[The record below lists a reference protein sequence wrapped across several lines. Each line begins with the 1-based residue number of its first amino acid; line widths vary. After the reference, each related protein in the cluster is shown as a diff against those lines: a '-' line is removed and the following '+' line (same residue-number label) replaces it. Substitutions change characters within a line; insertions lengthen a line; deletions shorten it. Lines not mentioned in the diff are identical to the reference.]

1 MAATP
6 VVEALYAGCMSGTS
20 LDGIDLVIADLNSGV
35 PRLVAA
41 RTLAI
46 AGPLRS
52 DLLTLCHG
60 GADHLELFGQCDVAL
75 AEAIA
80 IGLLDLL
87 AEHHLEPERIIALGS
102 HGQTVRH
109 QPQGQHPFT
118 LQIGDPNVIAERT
131 GITVVADFRRRD
143 LAAGGQG
150 APLVPAFHAALFT
163 ASEDRVIVNIGGMAN
178 ITVLPADQ
186 PAAATGFDTGPGNV
200 LLDAWAEREL
210 GRPLDAGGRW
220 ASQARFDPN
229 LLETF
234 WTDPYFHR
242 PAPKSTG
249 REHFNLGWLQ
259 ARLDRPIAPAV
270 VQATLTELTA
280 RSIAHGILHTAG
292 VTPER
297 VMVCGGGRHNHL
309 LMERLAAALP
319 NSEIGTTDALGL
331 DGDWVEAAA
340 FAWLAK
346 QRLDMLPGNLPAVTG
361 AAGPR
366 ILGAIYPGQAP

>member
-6 VVEALYAGCMSGTS
+6 VAEALYAGCMSGTS
-20 LDGIDLVIADLNSGV
+20 LDGIDLVIADLSDDI
-35 PRLVAA
+35 PRLIAA

-52 DLLTLCHG
+52 DLLTLCQP
-60 GADHLELFGQCDVAL
+60 GADHLELFGHCDVAL

-80 IGLLDLL
+80 TGLRDLL
-87 AEHHLEPERIIALGS
+87 AEHHLEPERIIARGS

-109 QPQGQHPFT
+109 QPLGQHPFT
-118 LQIGDPNVIAERT
+118 LQIADPNVIAERT

-143 LAAGGQG
+143 MAAGGQG
-150 APLVPAFHAALFT
+150 APLVPAFHAALFS
-163 ASEDRVIVNIGGMAN
+163 AAEERVIVNIGGMAN
-178 ITVLPADQ
+178 ITLLPAGQ
-186 PAAATGFDTGPGNV
+186 PAAASGFDTGPGNV

-210 GRPLDAGGRW
+210 GQPLDAGGRW
-220 ASQARFDPN
+220 ASQARPDPA
-229 LLETF
+229 LLEVLLA
-234 WTDPYFHR
+234 DPYFER

-249 REHFNLGWLQ
+249 REHFHLGWLQ

-280 RSIAHGILHTAG
+280 RSIAHGILATAG
-292 VTPER
+292 AKPKR
-297 VMVCGGGRHNHL
+297 VMVCGGGRHNTL

-319 NSEIGTTDALGL
+319 GTVLGTTDEWGL
-331 DGDWVEAAA
+331 DGDWVEAVA

-346 QRLDMLPGNLPAVTG
+346 QRLAMLPGNLPAVTG

-366 ILGAIYPGQAP
+366 ILGGVYPGR

>member
-1 MAATP
+1 MAEP
-6 VVEALYAGCMSGTS
+6 GRALYAGCMSGTS
-20 LDGIDLVIADLNSGV
+20 LDGIDLVVADLGDSV

-41 RTLAI
+41 RSVELPA
-46 AGPLRS
+46 PLRQ
-52 DLLTLCHG
+52 DLLTLCRP
-60 GADHLELFGQCDVAL
+60 GADHLDLYGHCDVAL
-75 AEAIA
+75 AETIA
-80 IGLLDLL
+80 SGLMDLL
-87 AEHHLEPERIIALGS
+87 AEHGLAAETIVALGS

-109 QPQGQHPFT
+109 VPEGAHPFT

-163 ASEDRVIVNIGGMAN
+163 AAEDRVIVNIGGMAN
-178 ITVLPADQ
+178 ITLLPAGQ
-186 PAAATGFDTGPGNV
+186 PAAASGFDTGPGNV

-210 GRPLDAGGRW
+210 GQPLDADGRW
-220 ASQARFDPN
+220 ASQARPDPA
-229 LLETF
+229 LLDAL
-234 WTDPYFHR
+234 WDDPYFER

-249 REHFNLGWLQ
+249 REHFHLDWLQ
-259 ARLDRPIAPAV
+259 ARLLRPLAPAV

-292 VTPER
+292 ARPTQ
-297 VMVCGGGRHNHL
+297 VMVCGGGRHNEL

-319 NSEIGTTDALGL
+319 GSELGTTDELGL
-331 DGDWVEAAA
+331 DGDWVEAVA

-361 AAGPR
+361 ATGPR
-366 ILGAIYPGQAP
+366 ILGAIYPGR